1 MDGGAVGGRL
11 AAEIWTSL
19 SFWVLGGGGGGGR
32 WCGSRSGGGPGGGK
46 RRCARRGGGG
56 GAAFR
61 GAASSLGVAGGGDL
75 SRGAGAGVLLI
86 ALGMKRDWAK
96 NTKILR
102 RKDNSRNLA
111 PNRLR
116 MVTTTTTMSMLLL
129 MMTMIMLMMIGLMS
143 MRP

>member
-1 MDGGAVGGRL
+1 ML
-11 AAEIWTSL
+11 
-19 SFWVLGGGGGGGR
+19 
-32 WCGSRSGGGPGGGK
+32 
-46 RRCARRGGGG
+46 
-56 GAAFR
+56 
-61 GAASSLGVAGGGDL
+61 
-75 SRGAGAGVLLI
+75 